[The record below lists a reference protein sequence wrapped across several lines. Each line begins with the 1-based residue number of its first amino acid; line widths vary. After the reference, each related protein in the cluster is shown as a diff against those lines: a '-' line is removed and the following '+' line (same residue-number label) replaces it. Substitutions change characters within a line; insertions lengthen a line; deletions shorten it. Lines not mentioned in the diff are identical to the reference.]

1 MSEQLITVILFDGF
15 LSLEWE
21 DCSDVSSDKKTQF
34 EHYLYKVY
42 KNQTK
47 EIPLKWLISLGL
59 YNQDE
64 HLSPSLRFW
73 HTFSSTW
80 IRLIR
85 NNPEAE
91 TKRELFNIDIESEDQ
106 DYFAEIVPPMI
117 GGEFVTYDYFRHVWD
132 QLTSTYKNLIV
143 SFKGSIDSFFNNC
156 SFTEQPTDRIH
167 FHLVENRKNE
177 VRPFAFLATY
187 TALTG
192 NNGLVRHF
200 PLKAAVQEF
209 SNNKSKLLEL
219 LSTVKKIAKNNSLIR
234 SLYDSGELFNPVSLT
249 PSEAFD
255 FLKSVPEIERAGIL
269 CRIPRWWKGVKKS
282 KVSLSIGNTGP
293 SRLDLNALL
302 TFDSYLTIDNET
314 LSVDEARKIID
325 HAQGLAFIKGK
336 WIPVDIQSLQ
346 NSIDLFEKAKLIAEK
361 HNVSFA
367 GAMKILAGV
376 SSNSAIPGMVEISYG
391 EWMHQLMQKLTNP
404 ALLHETKASTSLT
417 ATLRTYQQH
426 GLNWLCFLHELGLGI
441 CLADDMGLG
450 KTIQVLA
457 LLQLK
462 KAENRCSLII
472 VPSSLVSNWQSEIAK
487 FTPDLKVKV
496 LHPQGNEHF
505 DKSTLLTNVSRY
517 DIAITTYGMIQRIDS
532 FDKQEWFYIICDE
545 AQAIKNPGSK
555 QTVAVK
561 KLKSQYRLVITGT
574 PVENRL
580 SDLWSIFDFVNPGL
594 LGTFK
599 EFKKYM
605 TRIATEPALF
615 TKLKMAVKPYILRR
629 SKADKS
635 IISDLPDKV
644 EMKSYCELSAIQI
657 KLYRKLVDAM
667 EDELEKTDFLS
678 RRGIIFNYLVKCKQL
693 CNHPDHFTGSGPF
706 DASHSGKFLRIA
718 ELCDVISDKRE
729 KVLIFTQFKEIIAPL
744 ECYLGE
750 IFKAKGVTLS
760 GSSTLNQRKK
770 AVELFQDESVYTPF
784 FILSLKAGGTGLNL
798 TAANHVIHFDR
809 WWNPAVENQATDR
822 AYRIGQKKNVVVHKF
837 ICKGTIEERIDLM
850 IDDKKAIADEILTS
864 GTENWITE
872 FDNKKITEMFRLN
885 LDIGS

>member
-1 MSEQLITVILFDGF
+1 MSEQLVTVILFDGF

-21 DCSDVSSDKKTQF
+21 DSCVEACDKKTQF
-34 EHYLYKVY
+34 EHHLYKVY
-42 KNQTK
+42 KSQTAD
-47 EIPLKWLISLGL
+47 IPLKWLISLGL
-59 YNQDE
+59 CSPDIQ
-64 HLSPSLRFW
+64 LSPSLGFW
-73 HTFSSTW
+73 HKFSLNW
-80 IRLIR
+80 IRQIR

-91 TKRELFNIDIESEDQ
+91 TKRELFSIDIESTDQ

-117 GGEFVTYDYFRHVWD
+117 GGEFVTYDYFQRVWD
-132 QLTSTYKNLIV
+132 QLNCTYKNHIAT
-143 SFKGSIDSFFNNC
+143 FKGSIDSFFKNC
-156 SFTEQPTDRIH
+156 SFTVHPTDRIH

-187 TALTG
+187 TVLTSNSG
-192 NNGLVRHF
+192 QVRHF

-209 SNNKSKLLEL
+209 SNNKNKLLEL
-219 LSTVKKIAKNNSLIR
+219 LSTVNKIAKNNNLIR

-255 FLKSVPEIERAGIL
+255 FLKSVPDIESAGIL

-282 KVSLSIGNTGP
+282 KVSLSIGNTAP
-293 SRLDLNALL
+293 SRLDLHSLL
-302 TFDSYLTIDNET
+302 TFDSYLTIDNEI
-314 LSVDEARKIID
+314 LSVDEARKIIE

-346 NSIDLFEKAKLIAEK
+346 NSINLFEKAKLIAEQQ
-361 HNVSFA
+361 NVSFA
-367 GAMKILAGV
+367 EAMKILAGV
-376 SSNSAIPGMVEISYG
+376 GSNSSIPGTVEISYG

-404 ALLHETKASTSLT
+404 TLLHEIKASTSLK

-426 GLNWLCFLHELGLGI
+426 GLNWLCFLHELGLGM

-457 LLQLK
+457 LLQLMKAK
-462 KAENRCSLII
+462 KRCSLII

-487 FTPDLKVKV
+487 FTPDLKVRI
-496 LHPQGNEHF
+496 LHPQGNEQF
-505 DKSTLLTNVSRY
+505 DKGKTLSGINDY
-517 DIAITTYGMIQRIDS
+517 DIAITTYGMIQRIDGIEE
-532 FDKQEWFYIICDE
+532 QEWFYIICDE

-555 QTVAVK
+555 QTIAVK
-561 KLKSQYRLVITGT
+561 KLKSRYRLVITGT

-580 SDLWSIFDFVNPGL
+580 SDLWSIFDFINTGF
-594 LGTFK
+594 LGTFT

-605 TRIATEPALF
+605 SRIATEPELF

-644 EMKSYCELSAIQI
+644 EIKSYCELSGIQI

-667 EDELEKTDFLS
+667 EDELEKTDSLS

-693 CNHPDHFTGSGPF
+693 CNHPDHFTGNGPF

-718 ELCDVISDKRE
+718 ELCEVISEKRE
-729 KVLIFTQFKEIIAPL
+729 KVLIFTQFKEIIEPL
-744 ECYLGE
+744 EYYLSE

-822 AYRIGQKKNVVVHKF
+822 AYRIGQQKNVVVHKF

-850 IDDKKAIADEILTS
+850 IDDKKVIADEILTS

-885 LDIGS
+885 LGIGS